1 MPSILKVEQHIA
13 DSLRAVEW
21 FKITKDSSYIRKFKN
36 TTPAKKDTSAPKEQ
50 RVVHLRF
57 EAIDPKEY
65 FISVKKIIT
74 A

>member
-1 MPSILKVEQHIA
+1 MKLEQHIA

-36 TTPAKKDTSAPKEQ
+36 TTPAKKDTSAPPKEQ
-50 RVVHLRF
+50 RIVHQRL